1 MRHYLKTCVVY
12 VIMFIIIS
20 GGNPL
25 LVPVDDDD
33 LQAEEDDE
41 EEVDKVQN
49 IIVKQNDYFHL
60 VYFRQN
66 LYISCQKTSCTHCTS
81 LCKR

>member
-1 MRHYLKTCVVY
+1 MRYYVKTCVASVY

-41 EEVDKVQN
+41 EEVDKVKN
-49 IIVKQNDYFHL
+49 ITSGINYLKKKYHFH
-60 VYFRQN
+60 
-66 LYISCQKTSCTHCTS
+66 
-81 LCKR
+81 